1 MLTSDVEKLIQAL
14 KNNQIFLPLGDF
26 VEVRENG
33 NGPHLAL
40 KFGGPYNN
48 TAERAEAC
56 PIVCERDFGRLAL
69 FFTALAK
76 NNGVLGDTELAIREV
91 LTSTSKNIKTDIKM
105 HAKSLDAMA
114 QAQAQAQIPSDAP
127 KFTKA
132 QKDII
137 L

>member
-1 MLTSDVEKLIQAL
+1 MLTSDVEKLIQSL

-33 NGPHLAL
+33 NGPHLTL
-40 KFGGPYNN
+40 KFGGPFND
-48 TAERAEAC
+48 TPARSEAC

-91 LTSTSKNIKTDIKM
+91 LMSNATNIKTNIKM
-105 HAKSLDAMA
+105 HAKSLDALQAA
-114 QAQAQAQIPSDAP
+114 QAQVPSDAP
-127 KFTKA
+127 KFTKV
-132 QKDII
+132 KDEVI